1 MRTLFRFELLRR
13 CGLLLRGTYGLIAG
27 LFLLLSMTASTTVFG
42 AARVAQLP
50 LAAGEDVWALDT
62 RTEHHLSDMVR
73 AALHM
78 PLNAAMDWFVDV
90 DEHDLFAAYDAAL
103 ARHAGKR
110 GTYDYPSVLRETAD
124 EVGADIAV
132 LPILESY
139 SEEVYH
145 AWFSCGD
152 DYIVGRAAVRVLLY
166 DRRTGEMVE
175 RRSVRRCTDGSYP
188 CGSVRTLAYEA
199 MREALERMGLK
210 QHMRALRA
218 HMLEQ

>member
-1 MRTLFRFELLRR
+1 MRTLFRFVLLRR
-13 CGLLLRGTYGLIAG
+13 CGLLLRGPYGLIAG
-27 LFLLLSMTASTTVFG
+27 LFLLLSVTASTTVFG

-175 RRSVRRCTDGSYP
+175 RRSVRRCTDRSYP

-199 MREALERMGLK
+199 MREALERTELK

-218 HMLEQ
+218 HALEQ

>member
-1 MRTLFRFELLRR
+1 MRTLFRFVLLRR
-13 CGLLLRGTYGLIAG
+13 CGLFLRGTYGLIAG
-27 LFLLLSMTASTTVFG
+27 VFLLFSVTASATAFG

-50 LAAGEDVWALDT
+50 LAAGEDVWALDA

-78 PLNAAMDWFVDV
+78 PLNGAMNWFADV

-110 GTYDYPSVLRETAD
+110 GIYDYPGVLRETAD

-166 DRRTGEMVE
+166 DRRTGEMAE
-175 RRSVRRCTDGSYP
+175 RRSVRRCTDRSYP

-199 MREALERMGLK
+199 MREALERTGLQ

-218 HMLEQ
+218 HTLEQ

>member
-152 DYIVGRAAVRVLLY
+152 DYIVGRAAVCVLLY
-166 DRRTGEMVE
+166 DRQTGEMVE

-199 MREALERMGLK
+199 MREALERTELK

-218 HMLEQ
+218 HALEQ